1 MGQLPA
7 CKILP
12 AKIREILLALS
23 AAALPTAA
31 ISSTVTAM
39 SNVKTETILIPHE
52 KIRDT
57 LYVVLRKFNVPE
69 QKAKVC
75 SEVFTRNS
83 LEGVYSHGVN
93 RFPRFIGLIERG
105 IISVDK
111 DAVCAH
117 RSGAMEQWHG
127 QSGFGIT
134 NAISCTE
141 RAVQLATENGI
152 GCVAVSHTNH
162 WMRAGT
168 YARIAA
174 EKGCAFVAWSNTI
187 KNTPAWGST
196 EPRLGNN
203 PLAIGIPFNEA
214 PIVLDMAM
222 SQYSYGALEEYKM
235 NERQLPV
242 AGGFDE
248 SGKLTTDPVS
258 ILKSRR
264 TLPIGYWKGSSL
276 SLMLDILAATLS
288 NGLSVSEISK
298 QSDEANLSQVF
309 IAFNLKSLSNAAT
322 IGSTIQR
329 VIDDL
334 KQSALISPEAP
345 VRYPGE
351 SVGKIRSQNLANG
364 IPMRKGVWEEILKWV

>member
-1 MGQLPA
+1 MSCCSPV
-7 CKILP
+7 
-12 AKIREILLALS
+12 E
-23 AAALPTAA
+23 
-31 ISSTVTAM
+31 TVTAM
-39 SNVKTETILIPHE
+39 SNVKTETLFLPHE
-52 KIRDT
+52 KIQET
-57 LYVVLRKFNVPE
+57 LYTVLRNFNVPE

-93 RFPRFIGLIERG
+93 RFPRFVGLIERG
-105 IISVDK
+105 VIKVDK
-111 DAVCAH
+111 DAKCVH
-117 RSGAMEQWHG
+117 RSGAIEQWNG

-141 RAVQLATENGI
+141 RAVQLAMDNGI

-168 YARIAA
+168 YARIAT

-187 KNTPAWGST
+187 QNTPAWGSV
-196 EPRLGNN
+196 EPKLGNN
-203 PLAIGIPFNEA
+203 PLTLGIPFNDT

-222 SQYSYGALEEYKM
+222 SQYSYGALEEYRM

-248 SGKLTTDPVS
+248 SGKLTTDPAS

-298 QSDEANLSQVF
+298 QADEANLSQVF
-309 IAFNLKSLSNAAT
+309 IAFNLKSLSNFPAMGA
-322 IGSTIQR
+322 TIQR

-334 KQSALISPEAP
+334 KQSALEKPESP

-351 SVGKIRSQNLANG
+351 SVGKIRSNNLANG
-364 IPMRKGVWEEILKWV
+364 IPIRKQVWDEIVRRV